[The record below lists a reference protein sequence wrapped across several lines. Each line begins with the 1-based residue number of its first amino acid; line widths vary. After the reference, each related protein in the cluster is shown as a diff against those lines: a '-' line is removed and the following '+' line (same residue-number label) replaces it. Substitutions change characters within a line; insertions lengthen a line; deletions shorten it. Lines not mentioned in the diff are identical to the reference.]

1 MAHLWLPA
9 DVLLF
14 AKRTWAQGAR
24 TRTAADQSSRRA
36 PSAAKDGLAR
46 PIIPYADSG
55 RSRKNAVTS
64 PLKGVLSQIL
74 DAKTEPDTA
83 LDGGCQS
90 RARQVGAK
98 LRTSYGPRRPNSAHV
113 NGQRWTPAICGSRS
127 TTVATR
133 SGVKGSRVETSPARP
148 GKRPSRMPN
157 SSFEVILFQDYL
169 YA

>member
-9 DVLLF
+9 AVLLF

-98 LRTSYGPRRPNSAHV
+98 LRTSYGPTAEFSAR
-113 NGQRWTPAICGSRS
+113 QRS
-127 TTVATR
+127 TMDTSDMWFTLDDCGDPIWGQGVA
-133 SGVKGSRVETSPARP
+133 S
-148 GKRPSRMPN
+148 
-157 SSFEVILFQDYL
+157 
-169 YA
+169 

>member
-9 DVLLF
+9 AVLLF

-24 TRTAADQSSRRA
+24 TRAAADQSSRRA

-46 PIIPYADSG
+46 LIIPYADSG

-74 DAKTEPDTA
+74 DAKTEPDT
-83 LDGGCQS
+83 LPSTGVVNHE
-90 RARQVGAK
+90 RARWG
-98 LRTSYGPRRPNSAHV
+98 RNYGPRRPNPAHV

-127 TTVATR
+127 TTVVAR
-133 SGVKGSRVETSPARP
+133 SGGQGAAGSNTASPTLFGLIRGQFGHGGGLWDQVEFHE
-148 GKRPSRMPN
+148 
-157 SSFEVILFQDYL
+157 SFT
-169 YA
+169 